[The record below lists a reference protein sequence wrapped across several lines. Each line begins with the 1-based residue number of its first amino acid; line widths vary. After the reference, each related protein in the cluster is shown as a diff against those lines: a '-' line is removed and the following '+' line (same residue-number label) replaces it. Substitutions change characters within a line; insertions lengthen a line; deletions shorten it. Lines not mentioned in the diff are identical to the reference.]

1 MRDRGYSYPMVY
13 RSLLTNGVRV
23 ITQHIP
29 HSYSVSIGFWVVGG
43 SRHERPEYNG
53 VSHFIEHLLFK
64 GTERRTAYEIARETD
79 SIGGF
84 MNAFTGREFV
94 CYYAKVLADFLP
106 RAVDLLADIFLNSR
120 FPEEEIDNE
129 RKVILQEIRML
140 EDAPDDQLHNLFHQN
155 FWDGHPLGMPIIGST
170 ESVEGMSRSFIVDYK
185 CDTYRAGDII
195 ITAAGMVDHQ
205 ELVDV
210 LAPLFA
216 HVPVGSLRQV
226 SAPPVYRKRCCK
238 VDRELEQLLFCLG
251 TKGLAQNHPGRHDAL
266 VLNTILGGSM
276 SSRLF
281 QEVREKVGL
290 AYSIYSYL
298 ASHSDTGALVI
309 SSGTTAERF
318 PEVMDIVMRELKL
331 LKKEPPTEEELSSAR
346 EQLKGN
352 ILLSLE
358 SSDNIMSKLAK
369 NEIYL
374 GGYQPVEQIIAG
386 FSAVTRESV
395 LDLCNE
401 LFDDSQFTLQLLGN
415 MSDISFDSEDISL

>member
-1 MRDRGYSYPMVY
+1 MVH
-13 RSLLTNGVRV
+13 RSQLTNGIRV

-29 HSYSVSIGFWVVGG
+29 HAYSVSIGFWVVGG

-64 GTERRTAYEIARETD
+64 GTHRRTAFEIARETD

-94 CYYAKVLADFLP
+94 CYYARVLVDFLP
-106 RAVDLLADIFLNSR
+106 KAVDLLADIFLNAR
-120 FPEEEIDNE
+120 FPEEEIENE

-140 EDAPDDQLHNLFHQN
+140 DDAPDDQLHSLFHRH
-155 FWDGHPLGMPIIGST
+155 FWEGHPLGMPIIGT
-170 ESVEGMSRSFIVDYK
+170 AESVQEMSRSFLIDYK
-185 CDTYRAGDII
+185 NDTYRAGDII
-195 ITAAGMVDHQ
+195 ITAAGMVDHH
-205 ELVDV
+205 ELVDL

-216 HVPVGSLRQV
+216 GVPSGTLRTH
-226 SAPPVYRKRCCK
+226 APLPEHRKCCHK
-238 VDRELEQLLFCLG
+238 TDRELEQLLFCLG
-251 TKGLAQNHPGRHDAL
+251 AKGLAQNHPGRHDAL

-281 QEVREKVGL
+281 QEVREKEGL

-298 ASHSDTGALVI
+298 ASHSDSGAMVI
-309 SSGTTAERF
+309 TSGTTSEKF
-318 PEVMDIVMRELKL
+318 PVVMDIVLRELKK
-331 LKKEPPTEEELSSAR
+331 LKAEPPTEEELAAAR

-358 SSDNIMSKLAK
+358 SSDSVMSKLAK

-374 GGYQPVEQIIAG
+374 GGYQPVEQVIAG
-386 FSAVTRESV
+386 FSAVTRESL

-401 LFDDSQFTLQLLGN
+401 MFDENHVTLQLLGN
-415 MSDISFDSEDISL
+415 MSTVSFDTDDIIL

>member
-1 MRDRGYSYPMVY
+1 MVN
-13 RSLLTNGVRV
+13 RSLLTNGIRV

-29 HSYSVSIGFWVVGG
+29 HAYSVSIGFWVVGG
-43 SRHERPEYNG
+43 SRHERPEFNG

-64 GTERRTAYEIARETD
+64 GTQRRTAFEIARETD

-94 CYYAKVLADFLP
+94 CYYGKVLVDFLP
-106 RAVDLLADIFLNSR
+106 KAVDLLADIFLNSR

-140 EDAPDDQLHNLFHQN
+140 EDTPDDQLHDLFHRN
-155 FWDGHPLGMPIIGST
+155 FWEGHPLGMPIIGSS
-170 ESVEGMSRSFIVDYK
+170 ESVQEMSRSFLIDYK
-185 CDTYRAGDII
+185 NDTYRAGDII
-195 ITAAGMVDHQ
+195 ITAAGMVNHH
-205 ELVDV
+205 ELVDM
-210 LAPLFA
+210 LAPLFSG
-216 HVPVGSLRQV
+216 VPSGSMRATTL
-226 SAPPVYRKRCCK
+226 PPLHRKRCAK
-238 VDRELEQLLFCLG
+238 AHRELEQLLFCLG

-281 QEVREKVGL
+281 QEVREKEGL

-298 ASHSDTGALVI
+298 ASHSDSGALVI
-309 SSGTTAERF
+309 SSGTTAEKF
-318 PEVMDIVMRELKL
+318 PEVMDIVLRELKR
-331 LKKEPPTEEELSSAR
+331 LKNEPPTEEELSSAR

-358 SSDNIMSKLAK
+358 SSDSVMSKLAK

-374 GGYQPVEQIIAG
+374 GGYQPVEQVIAG
-386 FSAVTRESV
+386 FSAVTRETV

-401 LFDDSQFTLQLLGN
+401 LFDESHFTLQLLGN
-415 MSDISFDSEDISL
+415 MSAVGFDADDLSL

>member
-1 MRDRGYSYPMVY
+1 MVN
-13 RSLLTNGVRV
+13 RSLLTNGIRV
-23 ITQHIP
+23 ITQYIP
-29 HSYSVSIGFWVVGG
+29 HAYSVSIGFWVVGG

-64 GTERRTAYEIARETD
+64 GTERLTAFEIARETD

-94 CYYAKVLADFLP
+94 CYYGKVLVDFLP
-106 RAVDLLADIFLNSR
+106 KAVDLLADIFLNSR
-120 FPEEEIDNE
+120 FPEEEIENE

-140 EDAPDDQLHNLFHQN
+140 EDTPDDQLHDLFHRN
-155 FWDGHPLGMPIIGST
+155 FWEGHPLGMPIIGSS
-170 ESVEGMSRSFIVDYK
+170 ESVQGMSRSFLIDYK
-185 CDTYRAGDII
+185 NDTYRAGDII
-195 ITAAGMVDHQ
+195 ITAAGMVNHH
-205 ELVDV
+205 ELVDM

-216 HVPVGSLRQV
+216 GVPTGSLRTA
-226 SAPPVYRKRCCK
+226 SPLPVYRKRCNK
-238 VDRELEQLLFCLG
+238 ANRELEQLLFCLG

-281 QEVREKVGL
+281 QEVREKEGL

-309 SSGTTAERF
+309 TSGTTSEKF
-318 PEVMDIVMRELKL
+318 PEVMDIVMRELKR
-331 LKKEPPTEEELSSAR
+331 LKSEPPTEEELSSAKT
-346 EQLKGN
+346 QLKGN

-358 SSDNIMSKLAK
+358 SSDSVMSKLAK

-374 GGYQPVEQIIAG
+374 GGYQPVEQVIAG
-386 FSAVTRESV
+386 FSAVTRETL

-401 LFDDSQFTLQLLGN
+401 LFDDNQLTLQLLGN
-415 MSDISFDSEDISL
+415 MSAVSFDSDDLSL

>member
-1 MRDRGYSYPMVY
+1 MVH
-13 RSLLTNGVRV
+13 RSLLTNGIRV
-23 ITQHIP
+23 ITQQIP
-29 HSYSVSIGFWVVGG
+29 HAYSVSIGFWVVGG
-43 SRHERPEYNG
+43 SRHERTEFNG

-64 GTERRTAYEIARETD
+64 GTERRTAFEIARETD

-94 CYYAKVLADFLP
+94 CYYGKVLVDFLP
-106 RAVDLLADIFLNSR
+106 KAVDLLADIFLNSR
-120 FPEEEIDNE
+120 FPEDEIENE

-140 EDAPDDQLHNLFHQN
+140 EDAPDDQLHDLFHRN
-155 FWDGHPLGMPIIGST
+155 FWQGHPLGMPIIGT
-170 ESVEGMSRSFIVDYK
+170 TDSVQGMSRSFLIDYK
-185 CDTYRAGDII
+185 RDTYRAGDII

-205 ELVDV
+205 ELVDM

-216 HVPVGSLRQV
+216 AVPPGSARPV
-226 SAPPVYRKRCCK
+226 CTPPVYTKRCNK
-238 VDRELEQLLFCLG
+238 ADRDLEQLLFCLG

-281 QEVREKVGL
+281 QEVREKEGL
-290 AYSIYSYL
+290 AYSVYSYL
-298 ASHSDTGALVI
+298 SSHSDTGALVI
-309 SSGTTAERF
+309 SSGTTADKF
-318 PEVMDIVMRELKL
+318 PVVMDIVLRELRL
-331 LKKEPPTEEELSSAR
+331 LKKEPPSEEELSAAR

-358 SSDNIMSKLAK
+358 SSDSVMSKLAK

-374 GGYQPVEQIIAG
+374 GGYQPVEQVIAG
-386 FSAVTRESV
+386 FSAVTRESL

-401 LFDDSQFTLQLLGN
+401 LFDDRYFTLQMLGN
-415 MSDISFDSEDISL
+415 MSAITFGSDDIIL

>member
-1 MRDRGYSYPMVY
+1 MVN
-13 RSLLTNGVRV
+13 RSLLANGIRV

-29 HSYSVSIGFWVVGG
+29 HAYSVSIGFWVVGG
-43 SRHERPEYNG
+43 SRHERPEFNG

-64 GTERRTAYEIARETD
+64 GTERRTAFEIARETD

-94 CYYAKVLADFLP
+94 CYYAKVLVDFLP
-106 RAVDLLADIFLNSR
+106 KAVDLLADIFLHSR

-140 EDAPDDQLHNLFHQN
+140 EDAPDDQLHDLFHRN
-155 FWDGHPLGMPIIGST
+155 FWEGHPLGMPIIGT
-170 ESVEGMSRSFIVDYK
+170 ADSVQGMSRSFLVDYK
-185 CDTYRAGDII
+185 SDTYRAGDII

-205 ELVDV
+205 ELLEI

-216 HVPVGSLRQV
+216 GVPAGSIRTV
-226 SAPPVYRKRCCK
+226 CEPPVYKKRCSR

-281 QEVREKVGL
+281 QEVREKEGL

-298 ASHSDTGALVI
+298 ASHSDTGALVV
-309 SSGTTAERF
+309 SSGTTCEKF
-318 PEVMDIVMRELKL
+318 PEVMDIVLRELKR
-331 LKKEPPTEEELSSAR
+331 LKQEPPTEEELSSAR

-358 SSDNIMSKLAK
+358 SSDSVMSKLAK

-374 GGYQPVEQIIAG
+374 GGYQPVEQVIAG
-386 FSAVTRESV
+386 FSAVTRESI
-395 LDLCNE
+395 LDLSNE
-401 LFDDSQFTLQLLGN
+401 LFDENYFTMQLLGN
-415 MSDISFDSEDISL
+415 MSTVSFEADDITL